1 MGHMTPKTT
10 KRWSIIFWPILI
22 AVAVLSAYLL
32 WGHKVDS
39 EHSSPQLKAIKKDNK
54 FAPQIKILEEKRNKK
69 DFKLVDG

>member
-32 WGHKVDS
+32 WG
-39 EHSSPQLKAIKKDNK
+39 LKAIYSDKEFEVLEKKFENTVT
-54 FAPQIKILEEKRNKK
+54 KK
-69 DFKLVDG
+69 TSNS